1 MTLPAIEWVD
11 AAVCATLL
19 QDNSSI
25 HTHVHTYICTCNF
38 RQTPTPHQLHSIC
51 IKKPNAGIY
60 LSILF
65 LRNKKKGEHKKKLF
79 ATQHQKRVRRR
90 KKFYWILTACILYKS
105 GKDEMSGYEIIYE
118 EWGGKILICEYM
130 YTTNSISTSNLSVC
144 TYKTNTYYIILSK

>member
-38 RQTPTPHQLHSIC
+38 RQTPTPHQLHGIC

-65 LRNKKKGEHKKKLF
+65 LRNKKKGEHKKKTF
-79 ATQHQKRVRRR
+79 CHIA
-90 KKFYWILTACILYKS
+90 S
-105 GKDEMSGYEIIYE
+105 E
-118 EWGGKILICEYM
+118 EGEAKEKVLLDSDSMHTI
-130 YTTNSISTSNLSVC
+130 
-144 TYKTNTYYIILSK
+144 